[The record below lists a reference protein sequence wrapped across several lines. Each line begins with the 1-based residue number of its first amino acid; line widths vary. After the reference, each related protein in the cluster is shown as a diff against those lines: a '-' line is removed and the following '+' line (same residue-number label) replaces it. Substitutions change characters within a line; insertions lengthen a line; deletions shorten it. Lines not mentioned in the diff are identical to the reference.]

1 MKSTFKK
8 GGHLCLLYFFLIATT
23 ATGQSFFTAKTLPQT
38 KDYGTI
44 TTRLVP
50 EEIVR
55 LIEKE
60 NFSFSEWSSFFF
72 VQTSPGAPAVLGTYS
87 IAENHLSFKPKFLP
101 DPKVQYYITFSYP
114 KLNALLDENIAEEA
128 EYTDIA
134 SFDPP
139 ATTQPEVI
147 SFIPRLEEVPSN
159 LLRFYVYFSAPMSL
173 QNPYEFIS
181 IVDNSGKEL
190 VDPFVII
197 PEGLWNINHTRLT
210 LLLHPGRVKQGVG
223 PNMTLGDVLKA
234 GNSYTLKIN
243 KEWKGASGEPLKSAF
258 TQTINATN
266 PLERAMN
273 INSWALRAER
283 KNIGVLHVVTDH
295 PLDQPLAKRMLF
307 VRGESGQILPSRVE
321 FDSPEKFR
329 ILWQLDDSETLE
341 MLIDPRL
348 EDVCGNTPHYAFDLE
363 GTERTPSAEELKL
376 EFKLD

>member
-1 MKSTFKK
+1 M
-8 GGHLCLLYFFLIATT
+8 CLLYFFLNATL
-23 ATGQSFFTAKTLPQT
+23 ATGQSYFTAKTLPQSEN
-38 KDYGTI
+38 YGTI

-60 NFSFSEWSSFFF
+60 NFRFSEWSSFFY
-72 VQTSPGAPAVLGTYS
+72 VQAAPGSPAILGSYS
-87 IAENHLSFKPKFLP
+87 IADNHLSFKPKFLP
-101 DPKVQYYITFSYP
+101 DPKVQYYVTFSYP
-114 KLNALLDENIAEEA
+114 KLNALLDENIMEEA
-128 EYTDIA
+128 EFTDIA

-139 ATTQPEVI
+139 ETTQPEVI
-147 SFIPRLEEVPSN
+147 SFIPKLEEVPAN

-173 QNPYEFIS
+173 QNPYDFIT
-181 IVDNSGKEL
+181 IIDKSGKEL

-210 LLLHPGRVKQGVG
+210 LLLHPGRVKEGVG
-223 PNMTLGDVLKA
+223 PNMALGDVLKV
-234 GNSYTLKIN
+234 GNSYTLKIS
-243 KEWKGASGEPLKSAF
+243 KEWKGASGEPLKSSF

-307 VRGESGQILPSRVE
+307 IRGENDRILPSRVE

-329 ILWQLDDSETLE
+329 LLWQLDDSEKLE

-363 GTERTPSAEELKL
+363 GTERTPSKEELKL
-376 EFKLD
+376 EFRLD

>member
-1 MKSTFKK
+1 MKRIIKK
-8 GGHLCLLYFFLIATT
+8 GGPLCLLYFFLLSST
-23 ATGQSFFTAKTLPQT
+23 ALGQSFFTAKTLPNT
-38 KDYGTI
+38 PGYGTI

-55 LIEKE
+55 LIEKQ
-60 NFSFSEWSSFFF
+60 NFSFKEWSSFFY
-72 VQTSPGAPAVLGTYS
+72 VQTAPGAPAVLGNYT
-87 IAENHLSFKPKFLP
+87 IADNHLSFKPKFLP
-101 DPKVQYYITFSYP
+101 DPKIQYLVTFSYP
-114 KLNALLDENIAEEA
+114 KLNSLLDENIAEVA
-128 EYTDIA
+128 EFTDVA
-134 SFDPP
+134 SFEPP
-139 ATTQPEVI
+139 EASQPEVI
-147 SFIPRLEEVPSN
+147 SFIPRLEEVPAN

-173 QNPYEFIS
+173 QNPYDYITIIDE
-181 IVDNSGKEL
+181 NGEEL
-190 VDPFVII
+190 EDPFVII

-223 PNMTLGDVLKA
+223 PNTTLGDVLKA
-234 GNSYTLKIN
+234 GNSYTLNISR
-243 KEWKGASGEPLKSAF
+243 EWKGASGEPLKSAF

-283 KNIGVLHVVTDH
+283 KNVGVLHVVTDH
-295 PLDQPLAKRMLF
+295 PLDQPLAKRMIF
-307 VRGESGQILPSRVE
+307 IRGENGQILPSRVE

-329 ILWQLDDSETLE
+329 LLWQLDDSETLE

-363 GTERTPSAEELKL
+363 GTERTPSREELKL

>member
-1 MKSTFKK
+1 MKRIIKI
-8 GGHLCLLYFFLIATT
+8 GGPLCLLYFFLLSST
-23 ATGQSFFTAKTLPQT
+23 AFSQSFFTAKTLP
-38 KDYGTI
+38 KAPGYGTI

-55 LIEKE
+55 LIEKQ
-60 NFSFSEWSSFFF
+60 NFSFKEWSSFFY
-72 VQTSPGAPAVLGTYS
+72 VQAAPGAPAVLGTYS
-87 IAENHLSFKPKFLP
+87 IADNHLSFKPKFLP
-101 DPKVQYYITFSYP
+101 DPKVQYYVTFSYP
-114 KLNALLDENIAEEA
+114 KLDVLLNENIAEEA
-128 EYTDIA
+128 EFTDIA

-139 ATTQPEVI
+139 ETSQPEVT
-147 SFIPRLEEVPSN
+147 SFIPRLEEVPAN

-173 QNPYEFIS
+173 QNPYDYIT
-181 IVDNSGKEL
+181 IVDEKGGEL

-234 GNSYTLKIN
+234 GNSYTLKIS

-258 TQTINATN
+258 SQTINATN

-283 KNIGVLHVVTDH
+283 KNVGVLHVVTDH

-307 VRGESGQILPSRVE
+307 IRGESGQILPSRVE

-329 ILWQLDDSETLE
+329 LLWQLDDSETLE

-363 GTERTPSAEELKL
+363 GTERTPSTEELKL